1 MKLLVATGLYPPDI
15 GGPATHTVFLEKHRE
30 ALGLDLVVLPFAVV
44 RQYPP
49 VIRHILYV
57 VRIVR
62 SMRGCDALYALDTM
76 SVGVP
81 LMIASVLTRTRLIL
95 RVPGDYAW
103 EQGQQR
109 YGITETLDEF
119 RTHTK
124 HPFPVRI
131 MSFLQRM
138 VAKRATHVIVPS
150 NYMKEVV
157 SGWGVPKEKITRV
170 YSVLKEISVH
180 SDAIQP
186 TPPPFVIT
194 SAARLVP
201 WKGMQV
207 LIDAVVSLHRE
218 GLPVFLNIIGDGVCR
233 TDLEA
238 HVKTADA
245 TEYIRFHGAQSR
257 EALGEKIFAS
267 HVFVLNTSYEGF
279 SHQLLEVMSL
289 GVPVITTPVGGN
301 TELIA
306 DGKTGVFV
314 PYNDTNALRDALR
327 KLFIDSTL
335 RETLATQA
343 KASLVAFKEERIV
356 SELRTVFQSICNS

>member
-1 MKLLVATGLYPPDI
+1 MS
-15 GGPATHTVFLEKHRE
+15 
-30 ALGLDLVVLPFAVV
+30 FA
-44 RQYPP
+44 
-49 VIRHILYV
+49 HIQN
-57 VRIVR
+57 
-62 SMRGCDALYALDTM
+62 
-76 SVGVP
+76 
-81 LMIASVLTRTRLIL
+81 IL
-95 RVPGDYAW
+95 SA
-103 EQGQQR
+103 
-109 YGITETLDEF
+109 
-119 RTHTK
+119 
-124 HPFPVRI
+124 VRI

-180 SDAIQP
+180 SAVIEP
-186 TPPPFVIT
+186 SRSPFVIT

-233 TDLEA
+233 ADLEA
-238 HVKTADA
+238 HVKTSDA
-245 TEYIRFHGAQSR
+245 TEYIRFHGALSR
-257 EALGEKIFAS
+257 EVLGEKIRAS
-267 HVFVLNTSYEGF
+267 HAFVLNTSYEGF

-301 TELIA
+301 TELIT
-306 DGKTGVFV
+306 DGETGLFV
-314 PYNDTNALRDALR
+314 PYNDANALRDALR

-335 RETLATQA
+335 RETLAMRA
-343 KASLVAFKEERIV
+343 KASLIAFKEERIV
-356 SELRTVFQSICNS
+356 SEFRTVFQSIWNS